1 MSKTSRM
8 LERSSVVAIAVALLF
23 GIAPTGSASDDQQH
37 PPTVGEAYQEAIDT
51 AWFTAV
57 AGDDPTMIC
66 ARMKGRVAGT
76 GDTEAF
82 RALFACN
89 VDIPVRYF
97 DTYLD
102 QVEAGEHSCQDLMRE
117 AMTKLSAMTM
127 SADLV
132 MEMADR
138 IEQGGDPE
146 SVVADAIGDAAAG
159 ATEDGGLKHPKR
171 LIKDRIADR
180 TQALCPD
187 FASVI
192 VG

>member
-1 MSKTSRM
+1 MSRTSRM
-8 LERSSVVAIAVALLF
+8 LERSSVVAIAIALLVGF
-23 GIAPTGSASDDQQH
+23 APTVAAGDDQQH
-37 PPTVGEAYQEAIDT
+37 PPTVGEAYQETIDA
-51 AWFTAV
+51 AWHEAV
-57 AGDDPTMIC
+57 AGDDPTMTC
-66 ARMKGRVAGT
+66 ARLKGRIAGT
-76 GDTEAF
+76 GDTDAF

-117 AMTKLSAMTM
+117 VMTKLSAMTM
-127 SADLV
+127 SADVV
-132 MEMADR
+132 MDMADR
-138 IEQGGDPE
+138 IEQGGDTE
-146 SVVADAIGDAAAG
+146 SVVTDAIGDAAAG

-180 TQALCPD
+180 THALCPD